1 MADKSII
8 IGRVIDVA
16 GMIGVS
22 AGVVLLVSELYCSY
36 FGVA

>member
-1 MADKSII
+1 MGDKSII
-8 IGRVIDVA
+8 IGRVINVI

-22 AGVVLLVSELYCSY
+22 AGMLSELYCSY